1 VGLRDQLGKKGVVL
15 DVDAQLMPQSVVSG
29 GRDTGFEF
37 WGNATYT
44 LNLDSQKMGLWP
56 GGFVKVQGASSFG
69 DTIFQDIGALVPAN
83 ETWVY
88 PEVNESGSALMSATF
103 TQFLSPK
110 FGMFAG
116 KINTLD
122 LAFTRFTG
130 DYRSQFLNLGMNIPM
145 AEALVPIS
153 TFGGGVAFIPSE
165 SMDFSA
171 LVVDPSG
178 TPTDNDVSDAFSD
191 GFMAIG
197 AGKLNIKPFGLD
209 GQQRLTGL
217 WSNKERASLIQDPS
231 NIGRL
236 LLNERFPLLGDPG
249 PILRR
254 IIERFAP
261 SLLNPTE
268 PLNREDSTWAVAY
281 GFDQYFWQPDN
292 DPRRGIGFFFNFGAT
307 DGDANPVKYSY
318 NLGIGGNGVVPG
330 RPNDS
335 FGIGW
340 ARTEF
345 SDNFVPALRQTL
357 DLGLDHEDAVEM
369 YYNAAITP
377 WANLTLDL
385 QVINPGL
392 DKALDSN
399 DNLTEVGTVVV
410 VGLRS
415 YIRF

>member
-130 DYRSQFLNLGMNIPM
+130 DYRSQFLNLGMNIPL

-165 SMDFSA
+165 SMNFSA

-231 NIGRL
+231 NIGRFL
-236 LLNERFPLLGDPG
+236 LTERFPLLGDPHMRG
-249 PILRR
+249 
-254 IIERFAP
+254 FQAP
-261 SLLNPTE
+261 PSTASL
-268 PLNREDSTWAVAY
+268 
-281 GFDQYFWQPDN
+281 
-292 DPRRGIGFFFNFGAT
+292 
-307 DGDANPVKYSY
+307 
-318 NLGIGGNGVVPG
+318 
-330 RPNDS
+330 
-335 FGIGW
+335 
-340 ARTEF
+340 
-345 SDNFVPALRQTL
+345 
-357 DLGLDHEDAVEM
+357 
-369 YYNAAITP
+369 
-377 WANLTLDL
+377 
-385 QVINPGL
+385 
-392 DKALDSN
+392 
-399 DNLTEVGTVVV
+399 
-410 VGLRS
+410 
-415 YIRF
+415 